1 MVVHMKD
8 EEADTGSAARGWR
21 LWWWDA
27 ASGATAAPAEGTDSP
42 RVL

>member
-1 MVVHMKD
+1 VHMKD

-27 ASGATAAPAEGTDSP
+27 ASGATAAPAEGTDAP